1 MKRAFVA
8 LALVSVA
15 VGQNGDAAFRK
26 WWPGFQA
33 AVAKHDAKAV
43 AEGMRFPQPW
53 ENGPSV
59 REIKS
64 ADKLTARFKIFFT
77 TEIKKQI
84 ATKKPE
90 RLPNGNYIIIWHA
103 RGNEYS
109 LHFAPSGSV
118 FALDGLG
125 EGPPNASASCGSL
138 RQQASSPPGTSRAD
152 VTAPAIRS
160 SPPASAREWFSYRRP
175 AS

>member
-1 MKRAFVA
+1 MKTA
-8 LALVSVA
+8 LIFALVFSGVA
-15 VGQNGDAAFRK
+15 AAQNPNAAFQK
-26 WWPGFQA
+26 WWPGFQS

-43 AEGMRFPQPW
+43 AQGMRFPQPW
-53 ENGPSV
+53 ENGPAI

-64 ADKLTARFKIFFT
+64 AAHLTARFDIYLT

-84 ATKKPE
+84 ATKQPE

-109 LHFAPSGSV
+109 LHFTPSGGV

-125 EGPPNASASCGSL
+125 EGPP
-138 RQQASSPPGTSRAD
+138 
-152 VTAPAIRS
+152 
-160 SPPASAREWFSYRRP
+160 
-175 AS
+175 

>member
-1 MKRAFVA
+1 MTF
-8 LALVSVA
+8 LALML
-15 VGQNGDAAFRK
+15 VGLLGAQNGDAAFRK

-43 AEGMRFPQPW
+43 ARDMRFPQPW
-53 ENGPSV
+53 ENGPAI

-64 ADKLTARFKIFFT
+64 ETDLTARFDVFLT
-77 TEIKKQI
+77 PEIKKQI
-84 ATKKPE
+84 ATKRPE

-109 LHFAPSGSV
+109 LHFTPAGDG

-125 EGPPNASASCGSL
+125 EGPP
-138 RQQASSPPGTSRAD
+138 
-152 VTAPAIRS
+152 
-160 SPPASAREWFSYRRP
+160 
-175 AS
+175 